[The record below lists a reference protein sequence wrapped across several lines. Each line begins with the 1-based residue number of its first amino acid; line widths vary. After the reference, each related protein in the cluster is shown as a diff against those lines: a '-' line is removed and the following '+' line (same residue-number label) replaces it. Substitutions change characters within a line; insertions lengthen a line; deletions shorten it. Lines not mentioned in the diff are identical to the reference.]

1 MGRRRTLPPYA
12 PEPTVTAET
21 SGGPVLPPYY
31 DGADMAHGEG
41 WAENPPYFM
50 TAYGLAVRGG
60 YSGTPEEWLASL
72 RGETGKSAFDLAKEA
87 GYRGTEAALSEALA
101 SLPDYAGAA
110 EAAKDAALAAAAR
123 AEAAAD
129 GTVPRTRK
137 INGYDLSA
145 DRNLGAADVGLGN
158 VANERQYSALNPPP
172 LPVKAGSVAL
182 SAVWSGQGPYTQSVT
197 VSGAAVTAN
206 SKISLQPT
214 AAQLAALIE
223 DGVTAMV
230 IGNSAGTLTAY
241 ALGAAPSTAVTLQCT
256 VEEVAS

>member
-12 PEPTVTAET
+12 PEPAVTVGEP
-21 SGGPVLPPYY
+21 GGPVLPPYY

-50 TAYGLAVRGG
+50 TAYGLAVRFG
-60 YSGTPEEWLASL
+60 YGGTPEEWLASL

-87 GYRGTEAALSEALA
+87 GYSGTEAALATALA
-101 SLPDYAGAA
+101 ALPGYASAA

-145 DRNLGAADVGLGN
+145 DRDLGAADVGLGN

-214 AAQLAALIE
+214 AAQLESLIA
-223 DGVTAMV
+223 DGVTALV
-230 IGNSAGTLTAY
+230 IGNNAGTLTAY
-241 ALGAAPSTAVTLQCT
+241 ALGAAPSAGMTLQCT
-256 VEEVAS
+256 VEEVAL